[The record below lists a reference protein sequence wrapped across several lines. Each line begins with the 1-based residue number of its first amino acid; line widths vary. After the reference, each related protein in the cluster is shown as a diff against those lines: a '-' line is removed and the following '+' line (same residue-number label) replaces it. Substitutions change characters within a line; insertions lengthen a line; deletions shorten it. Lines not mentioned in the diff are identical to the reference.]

1 MIRVDRS
8 ALSKHRNRRTGA
20 GATSRLCKNDLEQR
34 FVFLKGLYE
43 NHGRSTL
50 LRMGQRRSNVRLLIK
65 FLVLLAFFFVLFSV
79 LFHVLMLHE
88 GAATPG

>member
-1 MIRVDRS
+1 MKTM
-8 ALSKHRNRRTGA
+8 A
-20 GATSRLCKNDLEQR
+20 
-34 FVFLKGLYE
+34 
-43 NHGRSTL
+43 RSTL